1 MTARPLSG
9 IRVVEMS
16 HMIMGPSCGM
26 FLALMGADVIKVEP
40 PGGDRTRSLTGM
52 GGGFFPLF
60 NRGKRSVVLDLASEA
75 GIAVLH
81 RLLDRADGFIEN
93 FREGALAERGLG
105 ADVLRRQHPHLIVVS
120 HKGFLSGPYQN
131 RTALDEVVQMMTGL
145 AYMTGPSGRPLRV
158 GSSVNDI
165 MGGLFG
171 AFGMLAAL
179 RDRERTGKAGEVR
192 VGLFE
197 NCLLLVAQHMVQYA
211 LEGTVAPPM
220 PERDFSWPVYD
231 IFETVEGEQVFIGA
245 VTGGQWEALCRL
257 LQLEDLLDDAR
268 LRTQM
273 DRINARDWVVPRCA
287 ESIRAFHKTDLLAR
301 LEALN
306 IPHSPIAKPADMY
319 RDPHV
324 DRSGI
329 LTHSYM
335 PDGRAFRA
343 PGVPLE
349 IDSASMCESADVPCI
364 GEHTEAVLREIGC
377 NDEQIRAA
385 LGHERQGLEGQV
397 TDASMGRDQ

>member
-1 MTARPLSG
+1 MTFKPLSG

-40 PGGDRTRSLTGM
+40 PAGDHTRKLTGM
-52 GGGFFPLF
+52 GAGFFPLF
-60 NRGKRSVVLDLASEA
+60 NRGKRSVVLDLATEGGRA
-75 GIAVLH
+75 ALH
-81 RLLDRADGFIEN
+81 RLLDTADAFVEN

-105 ADVLRRQHPHLIVVS
+105 TDALRERHPRLIIVS
-120 HKGFLSGPYQN
+120 HKGFLSGPYRN

-171 AFGMLAAL
+171 AFGILAAL
-179 RDRERTGKAGEVR
+179 GDRDRTGKGGEVR

-197 NCLLLVAQHMVQYA
+197 NCLLLVAQHMVQYE

-231 IFETVEGEQVFIGA
+231 IFETADGDQVFVAA
-245 VTGGQWEALCRL
+245 VTGGQWQALCKL
-257 LQLEDLLDDAR
+257 MGLDALLDDPR
-268 LRTQM
+268 LQSQM
-273 DRINARDWVVPRCA
+273 DRIRSRDRVVPRFA
-287 ESIRAFHKTDLLAR
+287 DAIRTRRTADLVRDLA
-301 LEALN
+301 ALN

-319 RDPHV
+319 GDPHV
-324 DRSGI
+324 NRPGLLTRSR
-329 LTHSYM
+329 M
-335 PDGRAFRA
+335 ADGRAFRA
-343 PGVPLE
+343 PGLPIE
-349 IDSASMCESADVPCI
+349 FNGAAICETADVPRL

-377 NDEQIRAA
+377 SDGEIRAA
-385 LGHERQGLEGQV
+385 TG
-397 TDASMGRDQ
+397 A

>member
-1 MTARPLSG
+1 MTFKPLSR

-40 PGGDRTRSLTGM
+40 PDGDRTRVLTGM
-52 GGGFFPLF
+52 GVGFFPLF
-60 NRGKRSVVLDLASEA
+60 NRGKRSVVLDLKSEA
-75 GIAVLH
+75 GLAAFH
-81 RLLDRADGFIEN
+81 RLLDRADAFVEN

-105 ADVLRRQHPHLIVVS
+105 PEVLRRKHPRLIVVS

-145 AYMTGPSGRPLRV
+145 AFMTGPRGRPLRV

-165 MGGLFG
+165 MAGLFG
-171 AFGMLAAL
+171 AFGILAAL
-179 RDRERTGKAGEVR
+179 REREGTGKGSEVR

-197 NCLLLVAQHMVQYA
+197 NCLLLVAQHMVQYE

-231 IFETVEGEQVFIGA
+231 IFETAEGEQLFVGA
-245 VTGGQWEALCRL
+245 VTGGQWQALCRL
-257 LQLEDLLDDAR
+257 LKLEDLLDDAR
-268 LRTQM
+268 LQTQM
-273 DRINARDWVVPRCA
+273 DRIKARDWVVPRVA
-287 ESIRAFHKTDLLAR
+287 DAIRAQRKADLLPR

-319 RDPHV
+319 SDPHV
-324 DRSGI
+324 NRSGI
-329 LTHSYM
+329 LVHSRM
-335 PDGRAFRA
+335 PDGREFRA
-343 PGVPLE
+343 AGMPLE
-349 IDSASMCESADVPCI
+349 FDGANVCEAADVPRL

-377 NDEQIRAA
+377 SDEQVRAA
-385 LGHERQGLEGQV
+385 L
-397 TDASMGRDQ
+397 TK